1 MKRPNVKRWIP
12 ATRQARLAVVAVV
25 LVVLAVAGLFA
36 GYRQLN
42 RPTTI
47 DAIFGTTTGI
57 YVGDDVRVAGVK
69 VGKIAAIEPQGT
81 TVRMK
86 LNIDHGIEIPAD
98 ARAIIVAQN
107 LVADRYVQLTP
118 AYVNRGPVIADG
130 ATIPRE
136 HTAVPVEWDE
146 VKDQLTRLATDLG
159 PQGDV
164 SESSVGRFVNSTSR
178 ALDGNGKKLSET
190 LGELGNLAQ
199 LLGEN
204 TGNIAD
210 TIRNVQTFVSAVR
223 DSGAQI
229 VQFENRLA
237 TLTSV
242 LNGSRSDLDA
252 ALKNLARAVQ
262 DVQRFVVAN
271 RDAASEQVR
280 RLASV
285 TQVLVDHDA
294 DLEQLLHAFPT
305 NLSNFYNIYNPD
317 TGTETGVF
325 TVNNFSNPIQFICSS
340 VASIENLT
348 AAEGAKRCRKYLG
361 PIAPML
367 SFNYLPVPV
376 NPVLGPDP
384 SNVIYSEKSL
394 MPSKS
399 QNTSAQSRDE
409 LLFPGQR
416 GRR

>member
-1 MKRPNVKRWIP
+1 M
-12 ATRQARLAVVAVV
+12 TRHTRTTVIAAVLIVV
-25 LVVLAVAGLFA
+25 VVAGLIV
-36 GYRQLN
+36 GYRQLT
-42 RPTTI
+42 RPTRI
-47 DAIFGTTTGI
+47 DAIFETTTGI
-57 YVGDDVRVAGVK
+57 YVGDDVRVSGVK
-69 VGKIAAIEPQGT
+69 VGKIAAIEPQGQ
-81 TVRMK
+81 TVRMELK
-86 LNIDHGIEIPAD
+86 VDHGVKIPAD

-107 LVADRYVQLTP
+107 LVANRYVQLAP
-118 AYVNRGPVIADG
+118 AYATSGPVIGDG
-130 ATIPRE
+130 ATIPRTR
-136 HTAVPVEWDE
+136 TAVPVEWDE

-159 PQGDV
+159 PQGGV
-164 SESSVGRFVNSTSR
+164 SGSSVGRFVDSSSR
-178 ALDGNGKKLSET
+178 ALDGKGQKLGTT

-210 TIRNVQTFVSAVR
+210 TIRNVRAFVSAVR
-223 DSGAQI
+223 DSGTQI

-242 LNGSRSDLDA
+242 LNGSRSDLDK
-252 ALKNLARAVQ
+252 ALKTLARAVQ
-262 DVQRFVVAN
+262 DVQRFVVDN

-280 RLASV
+280 RLGSV
-285 TQVLVDHDA
+285 TQILVDHHA
-294 DLEQLLHAFPT
+294 DVEQLLHAFPT

-367 SFNYLPVPV
+367 AFNYLPVPV

-394 MPSKS
+394 MPSKP
-399 QNTSAQSRDE
+399 QGTSARSRDQ
-409 LLFPGQR
+409 LLLPGQG